1 MKMNEKATG
10 NGTQDRL
17 QNKARMVSPWRSDA
31 AADEKPQNCHKLY
44 FQLVL
49 HPCIYNCLLQS
60 TFIAKTQPRK

>member
-1 MKMNEKATG
+1 MNEKATIMVDEKHLEMNEKATG

-44 FQLVL
+44 FQLVR
-49 HPCIYNCLLQS
+49 HPCI
-60 TFIAKTQPRK
+60 